1 MSGYERSRELL
12 ARARKSLAGG
22 VSSDV
27 RVSMKPFPLYF
38 ERGEG
43 ALLYDA
49 DGNAYIDYALGQG
62 PLILGHSP
70 PAVLEAVDEA
80 MRRGQIFAGQ
90 HELEIEAAEAVV
102 ELVPCAG
109 LVRFSLSGSEAVHAA
124 VRLARAG
131 TGRTKLLRFEGHY
144 HGWFDGV
151 LVGPDDDGGAA
162 PLSQGQSPGAV
173 GEVIVLPW
181 NDLDALE
188 SAFARHGEELA
199 AVIMEPVMCNT
210 AVVPPGDGYL
220 EGVRAYCD
228 RYGALLILDE
238 VITGFRLAPGGA
250 QERFGVTADL
260 ATYGKALAGGF
271 PNSAV
276 AGRADLMER
285 LGQSVNHSGTFNS
298 NVISMAAT
306 VATLRELTRDDNAA
320 YRKIE
325 RAGTALMDGLREIG
339 ARLGIPLLIQGFPP
353 AFYLGFTEAESFENA
368 ADYAARAD
376 VERYGRFA
384 VAMLERGV
392 RVLERG
398 LWYVSAAHDDEHV
411 ARTLEAAED
420 ALRQV
425 FNA

>member
-1 MSGYERSRELL
+1 MPGQPGNGASDTRKQSRCAPWVRMQVVCSGVPVRIRGVTRGGVRPLPLDAGYSRVGRSLAGSVKMSGYERSRELL

-151 LVGPDDDGGAA
+151 
-162 PLSQGQSPGAV
+162 
-173 GEVIVLPW
+173 
-181 NDLDALE
+181 
-188 SAFARHGEELA
+188 
-199 AVIMEPVMCNT
+199 
-210 AVVPPGDGYL
+210 
-220 EGVRAYCD
+220 
-228 RYGALLILDE
+228 
-238 VITGFRLAPGGA
+238 
-250 QERFGVTADL
+250 
-260 ATYGKALAGGF
+260 
-271 PNSAV
+271 
-276 AGRADLMER
+276 
-285 LGQSVNHSGTFNS
+285 
-298 NVISMAAT
+298 
-306 VATLRELTRDDNAA
+306 
-320 YRKIE
+320 
-325 RAGTALMDGLREIG
+325 
-339 ARLGIPLLIQGFPP
+339 
-353 AFYLGFTEAESFENA
+353 
-368 ADYAARAD
+368 
-376 VERYGRFA
+376 
-384 VAMLERGV
+384 
-392 RVLERG
+392 
-398 LWYVSAAHDDEHV
+398 
-411 ARTLEAAED
+411 
-420 ALRQV
+420 
-425 FNA
+425 